1 VLEYFAAAIGSGLA
15 VQHVVSLFARQVSAI
30 PCSRKKS
37 EPFTGKVGE
46 TTGQMQMGMLHI
58 TVGLLP
64 SEKQIHGIGLQS
76 KQEIP
81 RLVKDKDIYRYSHQV
96 LP

>member
-1 VLEYFAAAIGSGLA
+1 M
-15 VQHVVSLFARQVSAI
+15 VSLFARQVSAI

-81 RLVKDKDIYRYSHQV
+81 RPVKDKDIYSNIGTVTKSCHDAKAYRNQMA
-96 LP
+96 